1 MTWRGLQFT
10 GWLLTGVGALLTGCG
25 GTVSVSPSSPV
36 VTTPLATL
44 PGTVLAGQHVV
55 SGASV
60 TLYAAGTGGNGSA
73 AQNLLP
79 SATITTNASGVFQI
93 PASYTC
99 PSDTT
104 PLYVVARG
112 GNPGLAAGTSNSA
125 LVLLSALGDCKNLSS
140 LPSLVVNEVTTVAA
154 AWALTPFAGTSANIG
169 ATATNLTGLRNA
181 FHVAANLAS
190 EVSGTVPG
198 SLPAG
203 ASTEVAKIDALG
215 NALAVCTYS
224 DGGANCQP
232 LWAAA
237 TSAGIPPTNT
247 LDAALNIVRNPAN
260 LVSHVYN
267 ASLTQTPYQPAL
279 AASPK
284 DWTLSLTYG
293 KCASGC
299 GGLSSPGDVAIDPS
313 GNAWVANYGGGVV
326 SEFSPW
332 GTPAALAGYPGTG
345 LRQSYG
351 VSIDAQ
357 GNVWVANQQSVTAAN
372 NSHVGS
378 VSKFSASG
386 TELSAAGYTG
396 GGIYYP
402 QSIAAGSDGHIWVA
416 NYGASSAT
424 LLASDGSA
432 VSGGGG
438 YANSQMPFVAAV
450 ALDASHNAWF
460 GAQGVAVRVTPTG
473 AATSYACC
481 NYPTGVAVDA
491 SGDVWLADYSGFS
504 IVELDATG
512 NTLHRFSTVA
522 GNTAPQGIAI
532 DGAGN
537 VWTSNYYGD
546 SVTEIAGS
554 TATTISPSAGFGLD
568 AGLSE
573 PYGIAIDASGNLWLS
588 NSASSTLTQL
598 VGLASPI
605 QTPLLGPP
613 VRP

>member
-1 MTWRGLQFT
+1 MTRRGLQT
-10 GWLLTGVGALLTGCG
+10 AAWILTGASALLSGCG
-25 GTVSVSPSSPV
+25 GSAVLPAGPV
-36 VTTPLATL
+36 IATAVT
-44 PGTVLAGQHVV
+44 GTILAGQHAV

-60 TLYAAGTGGNGSA
+60 TLYAAGAGGNGST
-73 AQNLLP
+73 AQNLL
-79 SATITTNASGVFQI
+79 STTITTNASGVFQI

-99 PSDTT
+99 PTDTT
-104 PLYVVARG
+104 QVYVVARG

-125 LVLLSALGDCKNLSS
+125 LVLMSALGDCKGLSS
-140 LPSLVVNEVTTVAA
+140 LTSVVVNEATTVAA

-169 ATATNLTGLRNA
+169 ATSTNLTGLRNA
-181 FHVAANLAS
+181 FHIATNLAS
-190 EVSGTVPG
+190 VVSGTVPG
-198 SLPAG
+198 SLPVG
-203 ASTEVAKIDALG
+203 ASTEVAKIDALA
-215 NALAVCTYS
+215 NALAGCTYS
-224 DGGANCQP
+224 NGGTNCQP
-232 LWAAA
+232 LFLAA
-237 TSAGIPPTNT
+237 TSSGITPANT
-247 LDAALNIVRNPAN
+247 FDAALSIVRNPAN
-260 LVSHVYN
+260 LVSNIYT
-267 ASLTQTPYQPAL
+267 ASLAQTPYKPAL
-279 AASPK
+279 SASPK

-293 KCASGC
+293 NCASGC
-299 GGLSSPGDVAIDPS
+299 GGLSTPGDVAIDAA
-313 GNAWVANYGGGVV
+313 GNAWVANYAGGVV
-326 SEFSPW
+326 SEFAPW
-332 GTPAALAGYPGTG
+332 GTPAALAGFPGTG

-351 VSIDAQ
+351 ISIDAQ

-372 NSHVGS
+372 NSHTGS

-386 TELSAAGYTG
+386 AELSAGGYTG

-432 VSGGGG
+432 VSGSAG
-438 YANSQMPFVAAV
+438 YANAQMPFVAAV
-450 ALDASHNAWF
+450 ALDAAHNAWF
-460 GAQGVAVRVTPTG
+460 AAQGVVVHVTQTG

-491 SGDVWLADYSGFS
+491 PGNIWLADYSGFS
-504 IVELDATG
+504 IVELNATG
-512 NTLHRFSTVA
+512 NTLHRVSTVP

-554 TATTISPSAGFGLD
+554 SATLVSPAAGFGLD

-573 PYGIAIDASGNLWLS
+573 PYGMAIDASGNLWIS
-588 NSASSTLTQL
+588 NSASSTLTQF
-598 VGLASPI
+598 VGVAAPI

-613 VRP
+613 ARP